1 MCRGLTAPWFHFLHI
16 HVSLSSLTSYL
27 AETVNPK
34 TTFPR
39 WLCRLDG
46 HCGLDFTK
54 KMHSVN
60 LWNEESNTRPLPL
73 LRRRAFPAW
82 HWGSLLW
89 QWWQRSWLMSWARLW
104 MGSHPFQLLHL
115 AMGHPNGVPRAFL
128 RPCQLP
134 NTLNKFFFF
143 LKLCCL
149 NNNVNLD
156 CKVSEDKNRVIY
168 SQNHLPFLPP
178 RTSWAVWYF
187 RKKGR
192 QVDKQEGLKE
202 EKHSFGTFIE
212 LECKSV
218 HKWPS

>member
-1 MCRGLTAPWFHFLHI
+1 MQRTPVCSLPRCVRSDRSSFLFQIVYYLFKNLISHRPFRVSSLFSRDNHYLEIGFYKISTCDFFYFHFLHI

-134 NTLNKFFFF
+134 NTLNKSFFF
-143 LKLCCL
+143 
-149 NNNVNLD
+149 
-156 CKVSEDKNRVIY
+156 
-168 SQNHLPFLPP
+168 P
-178 RTSWAVWYF
+178 
-187 RKKGR
+187 
-192 QVDKQEGLKE
+192 
-202 EKHSFGTFIE
+202 
-212 LECKSV
+212 
-218 HKWPS
+218 